1 MIVGTR
7 ASAWRR
13 VGWRTGNEEMKV
25 EEMKR
30 EKQKIPARGEL
41 RRGTTNT
48 PPGTRHP
55 GRQSRVA
62 LDRTMIQ
69 FKGMKKGQAA
79 EP

>member
-30 EKQKIPARGEL
+30 EKQRFQREVSCAEEQQIHHQE
-41 RRGTTNT
+41 
-48 PPGTRHP
+48 H
-55 GRQSRVA
+55 V
-62 LDRTMIQ
+62 I
-69 FKGMKKGQAA
+69 QAA
-79 EP
+79 NRGLR